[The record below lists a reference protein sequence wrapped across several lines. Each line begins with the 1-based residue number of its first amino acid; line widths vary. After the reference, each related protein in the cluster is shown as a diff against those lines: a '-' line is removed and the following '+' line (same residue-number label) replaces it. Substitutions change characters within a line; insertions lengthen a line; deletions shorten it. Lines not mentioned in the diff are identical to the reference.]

1 MKLPAAILFDMDDTL
16 LAFDAGLD
24 VDACWRGACSE
35 HLAEHGYGGDIEEVV
50 RAIKQEARWYWSDP
64 ERHRIGRLDRRK
76 ARTAIIAAA
85 LCKLGIGAM
94 RSGLESAGTMAG
106 SARTMAGSAGTAAET
121 PGTMAGTMV
130 GSAAG
135 TMAGTESEA
144 SAEPEARTESEADLG
159 LGLGL
164 SGADLLG
171 LCDRIAVAYSEAR
184 DALVDVYPG
193 AIDTLAHV
201 RKLGIPIA
209 LLTNGASLPQ
219 RQKIERF
226 GLDRIFET
234 ILVEEEFGIGK
245 PEPEVY
251 VHALRL
257 LGVKAEEAWMVGDNY
272 EWEIV
277 APQSLGIRGIWLNH
291 RGVDPATLPVQ
302 PFRTIRA
309 IGELIQLLD
318 ECRD

>member
-1 MKLPAAILFDMDDTL
+1 MKLPAAMLFDMDDTI

-24 VDACWRGACSE
+24 VDECWRAACTA
-35 HLAEHGYGGDIEEVV
+35 HLTGNGYGGDIEEVV
-50 RAIKQEARWYWSDP
+50 LAIKLEARWYWSESD
-64 ERHRIGRLDRRK
+64 RHRAGRLDLRK

-85 LCKLGIGAM
+85 LSKLGIDE
-94 RSGLESAGTMAG
+94 R
-106 SARTMAGSAGTAAET
+106 
-121 PGTMAGTMV
+121 
-130 GSAAG
+130 
-135 TMAGTESEA
+135 
-144 SAEPEARTESEADLG
+144 LG
-159 LGLGL
+159 LGA
-164 SGADLLG
+164 SDLLG
-171 LCDRIAVAYSEAR
+171 LCDRIAVAYGEAR

-201 RKLGIPIA
+201 QKLGIPIA

-226 GLDRIFET
+226 GLDRIFEH

-251 VHALRL
+251 LHALRL

-277 APQSLGIRGIWLNH
+277 APQSLGIRGIWVNH

-302 PFRTIRA
+302 PFRTIRTLT
-309 IGELIQLLD
+309 ELIPLLD
-318 ECRD
+318 GCRS

>member
-1 MKLPAAILFDMDDTL
+1 MKQPAAIIFDMDDTI

-24 VDACWRGACSE
+24 VDECWRTACSA
-35 HLAEHGYGGDIEEVV
+35 HLTEHGYAGEIEDVV
-50 RAIKQEARWYWSDP
+50 RAIKLEASWYWSDS
-64 ERHRIGRLDRRK
+64 ERHRIGRLNLRK

-85 LCKLGIGAM
+85 FSKLGIE
-94 RSGLESAGTMAG
+94 RWWSGL
-106 SARTMAGSAGTAAET
+106 
-121 PGTMAGTMV
+121 V
-130 GSAAG
+130 
-135 TMAGTESEA
+135 
-144 SAEPEARTESEADLG
+144 LG

-164 SGADLLG
+164 GDADLLE
-171 LCDRIAVAYSEAR
+171 LCDRIAVAYNKAR

-193 AIDTLAHV
+193 AIETLTHV
-201 RKLGIPIA
+201 RRLGIPIA

-251 VHALRL
+251 AHALRL

-277 APQSLGIRGIWLNH
+277 APQSLGIRGIWVNH
-291 RGVDPATLPVQ
+291 RGDDPAALPVQ

-309 IGELIQLLD
+309 ITELIPLLD
-318 ECRD
+318 DCRS